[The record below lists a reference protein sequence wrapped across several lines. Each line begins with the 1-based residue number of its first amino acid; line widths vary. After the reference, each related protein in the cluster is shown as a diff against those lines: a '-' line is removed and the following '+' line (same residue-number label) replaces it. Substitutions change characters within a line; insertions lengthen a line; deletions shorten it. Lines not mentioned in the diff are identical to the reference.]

1 MLFGEVTQ
9 ENVYITHSVGL
20 HAEICQYQSRYIA
33 YQRRQH

>member
-20 HAEICQYQSRYIA
+20 HAEICHTPISRLGDYMSD
-33 YQRRQH
+33 